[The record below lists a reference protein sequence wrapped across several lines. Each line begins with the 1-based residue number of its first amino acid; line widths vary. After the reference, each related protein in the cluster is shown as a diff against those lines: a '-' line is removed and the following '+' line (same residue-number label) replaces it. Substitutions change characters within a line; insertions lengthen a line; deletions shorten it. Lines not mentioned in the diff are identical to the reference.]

1 MGAAI
6 AEPLSPMSRTSNIA
20 SLREQ
25 WKQFVAVP
33 SGRRFITRY
42 RARRGQ
48 RGGLLRKCLIV
59 GAGLLLMLAGVAM
72 LVLPGP
78 GLVAI
83 VVGAAFIA
91 EESRISA
98 HLLDRIDQW
107 GTRIYAR
114 WRARRQARASDE
126 HGQ

>member
-1 MGAAI
+1 
-6 AEPLSPMSRTSNIA
+6 MSRTSNIA
-20 SLREQ
+20 NLRAQ
-25 WKQFVAVP
+25 WKHFTAVP

-48 RGGLLRKCLIV
+48 QGSLLRKGLIV

-78 GLVAI
+78 GLIAI

-91 EESRISA
+91 EESRIA
-98 HLLDRIDQW
+98 AYLLDRIDRW
-107 GTRIYAR
+107 GTRIFTR
-114 WRARRQARASDE
+114 WRARHRARPGDE
-126 HGQ
+126 